1 MSFKTKLIKTGVK
14 ILASVK
20 KHGPTIMVVAG
31 VAGSIVATVEAV
43 KGTLK
48 AEEAILVPA
57 QKEFELID
65 KATETNPEYTD
76 KDRRTDRAA
85 VYIRSAG
92 RFVKT
97 YWKAIAAWA
106 VSIGLIIGAHA
117 IQANRL
123 SNALNLAAGAVTALS
138 AMTDNTRQTFGDEVA
153 MALRTGKDIPEAVD
167 RLDIEKVKECA
178 ANKIRYSDPFR
189 SYGNQ
194 EEQKDIPVD
203 YKVNTGDPMMLKY
216 DTKHIKSSYWYDN
229 PVTRLSFLKSTEQFL
244 NTQLESGAVN
254 KISIKDVRDALG
266 YIDDDESP
274 NDVMLGWWAD
284 GAIHPIDFG
293 LAYLF
298 DILESHK
305 LDSPDR
311 VAYELDY
318 VMIDDGHDCKRDW
331 YLILNPMGDLY
342 KRTNRKV
349 V

>member
-14 ILASVK
+14 ILTGVK

-117 IQANRL
+117 IQVNRL

-138 AMTDNTRQTFGDEVA
+138 AMTDNTRQTFGDDVA

-178 ANKIRYSDPFR
+178 AKKIRYSDPFR

-194 EEQKDIPVD
+194 EEQKDIPVS
-203 YKVNTGDPMMLKY
+203 YNINTGDPIMLKY
-216 DTKHIKSSYWYDN
+216 DKKHIKPSYWYKN
-229 PVTRLSFLKSTEQFL
+229 PVNRLKFLKATEQYL
-244 NTQLESGAVN
+244 NKQLESGAVN
-254 KISIKDVRDALG
+254 KISIKDVRDAIG
-266 YIDDDESP
+266 YIDDDETP
-274 NDVMLGWWAD
+274 TDAMLGWWDD
-284 GAIHPIDFG
+284 GVTHPVDFG
-293 LAYLF
+293 LTYLL

-305 LDSPDR
+305 LDTPDR
-311 VAYELDY
+311 VMQELEY

-331 YLILNPMGDLY
+331 YLILNPMGNLY
-342 KRTNRKV
+342 QRA
-349 V
+349 

>member
-14 ILASVK
+14 ILTGVK

-117 IQANRL
+117 IQVNRL
-123 SNALNLAAGAVTALS
+123 SNALNLAAGAATALS

-153 MALRTGKDIPEAVD
+153 IALRTGKDIPEAVE
-167 RLDIEKVKECA
+167 RLDLDKVKECA
-178 ANKIRYSDPFR
+178 SKSIKYSDPFG
-189 SYGNQ
+189 SYGNK
-194 EEQKDIPVD
+194 EENDIPVS

-216 DTKHIKSSYWYDN
+216 DKKHIKPSYWYDN
-229 PVTRLSFLKSTEQFL
+229 PVNRLKFLKATEQYF
-244 NTQLESGAVN
+244 NMQLESGAVN
-254 KISIKDVRDALG
+254 KVSVKDIRDAVG
-266 YIDDDESP
+266 YIDDDETP
-274 NDVMLGWWAD
+274 TDAMLGWWND
-284 GAIHPIDFG
+284 GAIHPVDFG
-293 LAYLF
+293 LTYLL
-298 DILESHK
+298 DILETHK
-305 LDSPDR
+305 LDAPDK
-311 VAYELDY
+311 VAYALDY

-331 YLILNPMGDLY
+331 YLILNPMGNLY
-342 KRTNRKV
+342 QRA
-349 V
+349 

>member
-14 ILASVK
+14 ILAGVK

-65 KATETNPEYTD
+65 KATESNPEYTD

-178 ANKIRYSDPFR
+178 AKKIRYSDPFR
-189 SYGNQ
+189 SYGN
-194 EEQKDIPVD
+194 EEGQNDIPVN
-203 YKVNTGDPMMLKY
+203 YKVNTGDPIMLKY
-216 DTKHIKSSYWYDN
+216 DKQHLKSSYWYDN
-229 PVTRLSFLKSTEQFL
+229 PATRLRFLKSTEQFL

-284 GAIHPIDFG
+284 GSIHPVDFG
-293 LAYLF
+293 LTYLL
-298 DILESHK
+298 DILETHK
-305 LDSPDR
+305 LDAPDK

-342 KRTNRKV
+342 KRA
-349 V
+349 